1 MERSETRAR
10 QRQEP
15 GDVDTRAF
23 PRKRRQRDR
32 RDGSGKIQRMKE
44 KRRERERGVEREAW
58 IGGDKRGSG
67 TGDDRGQWEG
77 GGGKQRALRVDPRA
91 ESSIKLNNI
100 SVRSLAKKRTAAHG
114 RPTAAGQ
121 GWLASQPFPTSVWPQ
136 TNFKRV

>member
-1 MERSETRAR
+1 ME
-10 QRQEP
+10 
-15 GDVDTRAF
+15 G
-23 PRKRRQRDR
+23 
-32 RDGSGKIQRMKE
+32 
-44 KRRERERGVEREAW
+44 EAW

>member
-1 MERSETRAR
+1 ME
-10 QRQEP
+10 
-15 GDVDTRAF
+15 G
-23 PRKRRQRDR
+23 
-32 RDGSGKIQRMKE
+32 
-44 KRRERERGVEREAW
+44 EAW

-67 TGDDRGQWEG
+67 TGDDRGQWES

>member
-1 MERSETRAR
+1 M
-10 QRQEP
+10 
-15 GDVDTRAF
+15 DTRAF
-23 PRKRRQRDR
+23 VGGAKAKGQGR
-32 RDGSGKIQRMKE
+32 SGKIQREE
-44 KRRERERGVEREAW
+44 KKRGAERRGWSGGAEEREGERRGCGKERA
-58 IGGDKRGSG
+58 GVSPRVG
-67 TGDDRGQWEG
+67 EG
-77 GGGKQRALRVDPRA
+77 GGNQRALRVDPRA

>member
-1 MERSETRAR
+1 MILELSLE
-10 QRQEP
+10 
-15 GDVDTRAF
+15 
-23 PRKRRQRDR
+23 KRRQKDR
-32 RDGSGKIQRMKE
+32 RDGSGKIQRVKE
-44 KRRERERGVEREAW
+44 KRGEREGEAW
-58 IGGDKRGSG
+58 IGGDKGGSG